1 MYVSKTGGRKPNFNK
16 LTVAVVRRGSVKKVL
31 LKISQ
36 NSQGKTFGRVS
47 FLINSVKKETLAQV
61 SFYESCKIFKSTY
74 DRRSVRIVLQ
84 PSPFFP
90 ELYLPISYY

>member
-36 NSQGKTFGRVS
+36 NSQGKTCGRVS
-47 FLINSVKKETLAQV
+47 FLINSVKKETLTQV
-61 SFYESCKIFKSTY
+61 NLAKFLRVPTTVEA
-74 DRRSVRIVLQ
+74 
-84 PSPFFP
+84 
-90 ELYLPISYY
+90 